1 MRSCIALA
9 ALCATIVA
17 YSQTAQNESPGTVAP
32 HVIKQTEPIYP
43 PIAKAAHV
51 SGEVKLNVEID
62 KDGHVV
68 GVKPISGP
76 PMLIGA
82 AEDCVKQWVYEP
94 ILIDGAPES
103 TSTVVTIR
111 FDLPTPIN
119 PNDEQI
125 AQKFFPLQQACVKA
139 VSSNT
144 DTGQQANVCKQ
155 AADVAETF
163 SDQERFIERRS
174 AFVYASTALLRDKQL
189 KAALDYANKAVAVV
203 NQGHDD
209 GSGSS
214 AAFSVRAQAEVL
226 LGDLASASSD
236 LDKSEG
242 FERSAI
248 TNMNKMGAS
257 ELVKHAYVPALKD
270 LLQFHAQVLTAMG
283 DADQARAKTAEADS
297 L

>member
-1 MRSCIALA
+1 MRSCIVLA
-9 ALCATIVA
+9 ALFVTIAA
-17 YSQTAQNESPGTVAP
+17 YPQNALNASDAVAP
-32 HVIKQTEPIYP
+32 RIVKQTEPIYP

-51 SGEVKLNVEID
+51 SGEVKLNVQIG

-94 ILIDGAPES
+94 ILIDGTPGSGS
-103 TSTVVTIR
+103 TIVTIK
-111 FDLPTPIN
+111 FGLPAPLN

-125 AQKFFPLQQACVKA
+125 AQKFFPLQQACIKA

-144 DTGQQANVCKQ
+144 DADQQASLCKQ
-155 AADVAETF
+155 AAEIAQTF
-163 SDQERFIERRS
+163 SDRERFIERRS

-189 KAALDYANKAVAVV
+189 KVALDYANKAVAVV
-203 NQGHDD
+203 DQGHDD

-214 AAFSVRAQAEVL
+214 AAFSVRAQAEAL
-226 LGDLASASSD
+226 LGDLPSASAD
-236 LDKSEG
+236 LTKSEG

-248 TNMNKMGAS
+248 ASMNKMDPDF
-257 ELVKHAYVPALKD
+257 VKHAYVPTLKG
-270 LLQFHAQVLTAMG
+270 LLKFHAQVLSAMG
-283 DADQARAKTAEADS
+283 DADQARAKATEADS